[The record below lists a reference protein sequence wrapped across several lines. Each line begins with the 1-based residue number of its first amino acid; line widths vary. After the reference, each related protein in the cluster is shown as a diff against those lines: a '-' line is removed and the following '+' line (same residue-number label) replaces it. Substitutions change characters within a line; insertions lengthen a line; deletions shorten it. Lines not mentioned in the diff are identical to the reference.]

1 MQTQRSAYFNAITSV
16 LEENGVEFVESQ
28 TVVKDVITSEMKE
41 EVMSIVIAGFNNGTI
56 ALKDTPANQ
65 EKLANPSK
73 LREYAKSTL
82 HNWLIKDTRL
92 NGGVKHE
99 IKNKGSRAGQGDKLV
114 KNYKALQVQF
124 PVGSEQYNLI
134 QTKIDARKAEIAA
147 EKAKASQKEVD
158 FSLIPDDLKKELG
171 L

>member
-1 MQTQRSAYFNAITSV
+1 MTTQRQAYYNAITSV
-16 LEENGVEFVESQ
+16 MSEHGVEFVENE
-28 TVVKDVITSEMKE
+28 TVCKDVFTKDMRDEVISI
-41 EVMSIVIAGFNNGTI
+41 VMSGFQNGTI
-56 ALKDTPANQ
+56 ALKDTPSNA

-73 LREYAKSTL
+73 LKEYAISTL
-82 HNWLIKDTRL
+82 NNWFLKDTRL

-114 KNYKALQVQF
+114 KNYKALQAQF

-134 QTKIDARKAEIAA
+134 QGKIDARKAEIQA
-147 EKAKASQKEVD
+147 EKAKSQAQVD
-158 FSLIPDDLKKELG
+158 MSLIPDDKRKELG